1 MEQYWEPAAG
11 KNKKPKKDD
20 MVQMLM
26 KSDISQEIAE
36 EVANQ
41 VSSNDD
47 SNNVVFIFTDN
58 NEYVVTGIHV
68 PAEALDGNRG
78 PVLMRGSNEKS
89 ITAAFSRDY
98 IAECLARVES
108 EEEKPGLSGVSDA
121 RWIEELENLAEMVRM
136 EIQTNPPESWDELLA
151 GE

>member
-1 MEQYWEPAAG
+1 
-11 KNKKPKKDD
+11 
-20 MVQMLM
+20 
-26 KSDISQEIAE
+26 
-36 EVANQ
+36 
-41 VSSNDD
+41 
-47 SNNVVFIFTDN
+47 
-58 NEYVVTGIHV
+58 
-68 PAEALDGNRG
+68 
-78 PVLMRGSNEKS
+78 MRGSNEKS

-121 RWIEELENLAEMVRM
+121 RWIEELENLAELVRL

>member
-20 MVQMLM
+20 LVQMLM
-26 KSDISQEIAE
+26 KSEISREIAE

-41 VSSNDD
+41 MGSSDED
-47 SNNVVFIFTDN
+47 NNVVFIFTDH

-108 EEEKPGLSGVSDA
+108 EEKNPGLSGISDA
-121 RWIEELENLAEMVRM
+121 RWIEELENLAELVRI
-136 EIQTNPPESWDELLA
+136 EIRTNPPESWDELLA